1 MNIIQKKHIITFLIF
16 SLLFVSLYAQ
26 NQDVIVLPDISTEL
40 TSGNFEFDEDA
51 IPDFSVEPLKEA
63 PKQEIV
69 EIKVPEPIEEK
80 PIVVVEEVPFVETK
94 KSEVVFKTGATVGFS
109 SNFFEIKPVFGIQYF
124 GDGYSL
130 LGDINISMG
139 GYSESKE
146 IKKQFFALESL
157 DFEAVFE
164 MPKDLELVTKL
175 GVHFLQSKVYDKNF
189 NFAFPLAINI
199 GYKGFAPWKIYG
211 EIGQKTFRLF
221 ENSFYCA
228 LGGIVDFSMFSNKTE
243 LQFGKKIGIEN
254 TLSFSTNPE
263 KYQVLFTFDYFIK
276 ESPCFSL
283 SGIYKF

>member
-109 SNFFEIKPVFGIQYF
+109 SNFFEII
-124 GDGYSL
+124 
-130 LGDINISMG
+130 
-139 GYSESKE
+139 
-146 IKKQFFALESL
+146 
-157 DFEAVFE
+157 
-164 MPKDLELVTKL
+164 
-175 GVHFLQSKVYDKNF
+175 
-189 NFAFPLAINI
+189 
-199 GYKGFAPWKIYG
+199 
-211 EIGQKTFRLF
+211 
-221 ENSFYCA
+221 
-228 LGGIVDFSMFSNKTE
+228 
-243 LQFGKKIGIEN
+243 
-254 TLSFSTNPE
+254 
-263 KYQVLFTFDYFIK
+263 FTFGRYKYFYGWIFRVK
-276 ESPCFSL
+276 RN
-283 SGIYKF
+283 